1 MSETKRGSFFRRNG
15 SGAGN
20 FTLIELL
27 VVIAIIAILA
37 AMLLPALQAAR
48 QRAQTTKCMNNK
60 RQCLQS
66 AAFYSQD
73 KQGLLPLYEAV
84 SCYKQ
89 DCIGKQYSS
98 HTSHRTWADALV
110 YNRYATLDANL
121 FQCTM
126 LDDRHSAEQRKNEVG
141 YFAYIFGAT
150 MGDTATADASF
161 RQYCNP
167 KLIVRCPG
175 PGSRDAK
182 FLNTK
187 RVRAPSQL
195 LYIGDTARNFN
206 DATMVGFS
214 QYYPLQAWGSSHL
227 SLRHA
232 GRLSVGFVDG
242 GVRAPDIDELLGYG
256 VNNPDYNSAAGSR
269 GKVQIYEDDTNT
281 TALQLT
287 LPANFGKE

>member
-1 MSETKRGSFFRRNG
+1 MGSICNFRSFRGGRDRRR
-15 SGAGN
+15 

-37 AMLLPALQAAR
+37 AMLLPALQQAR
-48 QRAQTTKCMNNK
+48 ARAKTSNCMNNK
-60 RQCLQS
+60 KQCLQS
-66 AAFYSQD
+66 AAFYAQD
-73 KQGLLPLYEAV
+73 KQGLLPLYESV
-84 SCYKQ
+84 SCYRN
-89 DCIGKQYSS
+89 DCVGKKYSN

-110 YNRYATLDANL
+110 YNRYANLDAGL
-121 FQCTM
+121 FQCTL
-126 LDDRHSAEQRKNEVG
+126 LDDRYSSMQRNNEVG

-150 MGDTATADASF
+150 MGDTATADNAM

-187 RVRAPSQL
+187 MVRSPSQL
-195 LYIGDTARNFN
+195 LYIGDVARYFN
-206 DATMVGFS
+206 VADMVGFS

-227 SLRHA
+227 TVRHS
-232 GRLSVGFVDG
+232 GRVSIGFIDG
-242 GVRAPDIDELLGYG
+242 GVRHPDVDELFGYG
-256 VNNPDYNSAAGSR
+256 VGNPDYNPAAGNR
-269 GKVQIYEDDTNT
+269 GKVQVYDDDAST
-281 TALQLT
+281 TALQLA